1 MGFLMVMDRYVR
13 DHVGNERYTSDS
25 IIYRLFLFFLPDRP
39 LHNLIWFWS
48 YSPGYALY
56 LVLAT

>member
-1 MGFLMVMDRYVR
+1 MVMDRYVR

-39 LHNLIWFWS
+39 LHNLIWFWP